1 MVGSVPEVPVPCT
14 RELQLTCSE
23 HVAVTGS
30 LATRAFLPLRDE
42 DVIAKREKL
51 LEQGVGKWRIV
62 WGRYAREVGTQAPDE
77 DDILAC
83 LGTRSARTILKRAN
97 AVLSFLR
104 WFDVLV
110 EPCVSPF
117 EEESFWKFMKFLSKS
132 KGAASRIWATL
143 KASACLTTS
152 AVEASFSLEP
162 KHLLDGSAALRMP
175 RTCFANLIPARKD
188 TPLGFHGILHQA
200 GAFLWDRVFAA
211 YCLLCVYG
219 RCWQSDVSF
228 IDHVEWDV
236 VESPVPKGYIIL
248 YTRHHKTARATAKKA
263 LLLPIII
270 STESVGSR
278 PWLPVARELFREV
291 GLCLE
296 GDIQG
301 PLLRPLT
308 PDGLSLCKRGV
319 SSNEVSRFMRLMLGL
334 PLDASEQC
342 PRVSSH
348 SLKRTCLAF
357 ASKAGLSR
365 FSRACLG
372 RHVLATESS
381 EALYSVDLGLPAV
394 QELDEVLGYIR
405 SGCFVPDAPRALRW
419 QWEFP
424 PRLNLPLPRRM
435 MMLPS
440 STLIWQIPC
449 MSQRKNKLHPR
460 WNVVR
465 TEMKKEILQMRKVG
479 PQAHLQAPAARHPP
493 APRNQIGSGPR

>member
-1 MVGSVPEVPVPCT
+1 MPCA
-14 RELQLTCSE
+14 RELQITCSE
-23 HVAVTGS
+23 REAVTGS
-30 LATRAFLPLRDE
+30 FATRAFLPLRDE

-77 DDILAC
+77 DGLLAC
-83 LGTRSARTILKRAN
+83 LGTRSVHTILKRAN

-104 WFDVLV
+104 WFDVLM

-132 KGAASRIWATL
+132 KGAASSGVSFLAGMRFAKHVL
-143 KASACLTTS
+143 GMHSVADPSRRCVGSSEKLASTAEVVRQ
-152 AVEASFSLEP
+152 AEALSV
-162 KHLLDGSAALRMP
+162 AQ
-175 RTCFANLIPARKD
+175 I
-188 TPLGFHGILHQA
+188 LGFHEILHQA

-219 RCWQSDVSF
+219 RCRQSDVSF

-263 LLLPIII
+263 LLLPIITP
-270 STESVGSR
+270 TESVDSR

-308 PDGLSLCKRGV
+308 PDGLSLCKRGI

-424 PRLNLPLPRRM
+424 PEPPASSENDDAAIVNLDPAN
-435 MMLPS
+435 S
-440 STLIWQIPC
+440 
-449 MSQRKNKLHPR
+449 LHEPKEEQVDPR

-465 TEMKKEILQMRKVG
+465 TRMKKEILQMRKVG